1 MGNKV
6 VRLSANG
13 KTLLVDDTEYKL
25 TPGLFVLITNKHLRV
40 GQWKTN
46 DYLVYKSLVA

>member
-13 KTLLVDDTEYKL
+13 KALLVDDTEYKL
-25 TPGLFVLITNKHLRV
+25 TTGLLLLITN
-40 GQWKTN
+40 
-46 DYLVYKSLVA
+46 